1 MTTASATTTTFN
13 ARVRAAAERNGSLL
27 CVGLDP
33 DLRRFPVSLQARF
46 EHDPA
51 GALTAFNQAII
62 ESTSDL
68 VCAYKPNLGF
78 YLAYGLPGLEALLRT
93 CELIPS
99 EIPVILDAKVNDLG
113 HTATAYATG
122 YFEQFNVDAVTFSP
136 YLGADSLAPFLA
148 RPGRG
153 VLILCRTSNPSAGD
167 LQDLPV
173 VWGETGAGSLPLYEV
188 MAHKI
193 AAWIT
198 QFDAA
203 GAIGAVTGATYPA
216 QMAAIRRILPTA
228 PLLIPGIG
236 EQGGDLAATVRAGMD
251 AEGFGAIVNASRS
264 VTYASSDDDFAAA
277 ARSAALALCDE
288 IERARATR

>member
-1 MTTASATTTTFN
+1 MTTAVATTFA

-33 DLRRFPVSLQARF
+33 DLRRFPATLRARF
-46 EHDPA
+46 AHDPA
-51 GALTAFNQAII
+51 GALIAFNQAII

-78 YLAYGLPGLEALLRT
+78 YLAYGLPGMEALLRT
-93 CELIPS
+93 CESVPAG
-99 EIPVILDAKVNDLG
+99 IPVILDAKVNDLG

-122 YFEQFNVDAVTFSP
+122 YFEQFGVDAVTFSP

-148 RPGRG
+148 RPDRG

-173 VWGETGAGSLPLYEV
+173 ARGETGVGSSPLYEV
-188 MAHKI
+188 MARQI
-193 AAWIT
+193 AAWIER
-198 QFDAA
+198 FGAA
-203 GAIGAVTGATYPA
+203 GAIGAVAGATYPA
-216 QMAAIRRILPTA
+216 QIAAIRRILPTA

-236 EQGGDLAATVRAGMD
+236 EQGGDLAATIRAGVD

-264 VTYASSDDDFAAA
+264 ITYASSGDDFAAA
-277 ARSAALALCDE
+277 ARSAATALCDE
-288 IERARATR
+288 IERARAAR